1 MNKEAI
7 GKSHAK
13 VIFLGEHSAV
23 YQKPAIVFPLPQIE
37 AQVTIKPIHSNE
49 SEIESKYF
57 NGPLSELPTSMT
69 GISQLIERLNELLN
83 PKHIKFSIQIISEIP
98 LGRGMGS
105 SAATSAALTRAY
117 FAYFEKSL
125 DKQEL
130 DNLINV
136 EESITHG
143 NPSGIDAK
151 TVISDQPILFENG
164 HFTPISFN
172 TTGFI
177 IIADTGISSNTKIA
191 VDEVHNRLNYYPELV
206 KQEINQLGNLT
217 EQVKLT
223 LNNNDIKKTGQLM
236 NDAQMILSNLG
247 VSSFKLDHLISVA
260 KANDALG
267 AKLTGSG
274 MGGCIIALCGTLE
287 KAQLI
292 KKQLLNNGAKSAWI
306 QSLNELTSEA
316 KQ

>member
-23 YQKPAIVFPLPQIE
+23 YQKPAIVFPLPQVKV
-37 AQVTIKPIHSNE
+37 QVKINPIKS
-49 SEIESKYF
+49 SESKIDSKYYS
-57 NGPLSELPTSMT
+57 GPLSEAPLSMS
-69 GISQLIERLNELLN
+69 GISHLLDRLNSILN
-83 PKHIKFSIQIISEIP
+83 QQNTHFSIKITSEIP

-105 SAATSAALTRAY
+105 SAAISAALTRAY
-117 FAYFEKSL
+117 FSYFEKPL
-125 DKQEL
+125 DNQEL
-130 DNLINV
+130 DRLINV

-164 HFTPISFN
+164 RFTPISFN
-172 TTGFI
+172 TSGFI

-191 VDEVHNRLNYYPELV
+191 VDKVHTQLNQHPELV
-206 KQEINQLGNLT
+206 KQEIKQLGNLT
-217 EQVKLT
+217 EQVKIT
-223 LNNNDIKKTGQLM
+223 LSNNDIKKTGQLM
-236 NDAQMILSNLG
+236 NQAQMILSNLG
-247 VSSFKLDHLISVA
+247 VSSFELDQLISIA
-260 KANDALG
+260 KANGASG

-274 MGGCIIALCGTLE
+274 MGGCIIALCSSME

-292 KKQLLNNGAKSAWI
+292 KKQLLKNGAKSAWI
-306 QSLNELTSEA
+306 QSLNEIN
-316 KQ
+316 

>member
-37 AQVTIKPIHSNE
+37 VQVKIKPIQSNE
-49 SEIESKYF
+49 SEIDSKYF
-57 NGPLSELPTSMT
+57 NGPLSKLPASMT
-69 GISQLIERLNELLN
+69 GVSHLIGRLNAILN
-83 PKHIKFSIQIISEIP
+83 PEQTNFTIQITSEIP

-105 SAATSAALTRAY
+105 SAAISAALIRAY
-117 FAYFEKSL
+117 FAYFGKLL
-125 DKQEL
+125 DKQDL
-130 DNLINV
+130 DNLINI

-164 HFTPISFN
+164 HFTQISFN
-172 TTGFI
+172 AIGFI

-191 VDEVHNRLNYYPELV
+191 VDEVHNRLNCHPELV
-206 KQEINQLGNLT
+206 KQEIDQLGNLT
-217 EQVKLT
+217 EQVKFT

-236 NDAQMILSNLG
+236 NNAQMILSNLG
-247 VSSFKLDHLISVA
+247 VSSSELDHLISVA
-260 KANDALG
+260 KANGALG

-306 QSLNELTSEA
+306 QSLNEIN
-316 KQ
+316 